1 MDIKELFYE
10 TDTRKHQ
17 QIVMQKLIAASKRLL
32 DRAIKHDASKL
43 EEPERSAYIDPVW
56 ELNTTDVPYGSDRY
70 KELIS
75 QMGEGW
81 KHHESVNDHHVGYF
95 IPYSVQTLNDP
106 IRCMDLFVLIEMCCD
121 WVAASSRK
129 NNDPELALNQLIQK
143 YNVDD
148 QLQQIIRN
156 TIDIIKRD

>member
-1 MDIKELFYE
+1 
-10 TDTRKHQ
+10 
-17 QIVMQKLIAASKRLL
+17 MQKLIAVSKRLL

-81 KHHESVNDHHVGYF
+81 KHHELVNDHHVGYF
-95 IPYSVQTLNDP
+95 EPHNP
-106 IRCMDLFVLIEMCCD
+106 IKRMNLFVLMEMCCD
-121 WVAASSRK
+121 WIAAASKK
-129 NNDPELALNQLIQK
+129 NNDPELALDQLIQK
-143 YNVDD
+143 YNVDE